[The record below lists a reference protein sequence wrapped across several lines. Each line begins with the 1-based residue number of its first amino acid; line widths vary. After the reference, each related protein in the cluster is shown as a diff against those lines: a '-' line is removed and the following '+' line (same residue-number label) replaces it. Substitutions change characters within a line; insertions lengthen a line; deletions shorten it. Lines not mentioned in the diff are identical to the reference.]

1 MNRAEIAKLLRTG
14 AQADI
19 WYDFDLS
26 DDQDYSR
33 ETLIINVQY
42 AMNLAAEI
50 MEAKEEA
57 NEARA

>member
-1 MNRAEIAKLLRTG
+1 MTRAEIAKLLRSG
-14 AQADI
+14 VQSDI

-26 DDQDYSR
+26 DDEDDSR

-50 MEAKEEA
+50 LEVKDAA
-57 NEARA
+57 A

>member
-1 MNRAEIAKLLRTG
+1 MTRAEIAKLLRTG
-14 AQADI
+14 AQSDI

-26 DDQDYSR
+26 DDEDDSR

-50 MEAKEEA
+50 LEVKDAA
-57 NEARA
+57 A

>member
-1 MNRAEIAKLLRTG
+1 MNRAEIAKLLRSG
-14 AQADI
+14 VQSDI

-26 DDQDYSR
+26 EDDSR

-50 MEAKEEA
+50 LEVKDAA
-57 NEARA
+57 T

>member
-1 MNRAEIAKLLRTG
+1 MNRAEIAKLLRSG
-14 AQADI
+14 VQSDI

-26 DDQDYSR
+26 DDEDDSR

-50 MEAKEEA
+50 LEVKDAA
-57 NEARA
+57 T